1 MLAAEKGFPP
11 VSPDYSAQ
19 SLFGASKKS
28 QQSIGLI

>member
-28 QQSIGLI
+28 EQSMA